1 MYTNT
6 QPGDYLVELSLPS
19 GETLGPLGYT
29 LPVLRQKGEVP
40 QPQPNRALLET
51 LAQTTG
57 GSLNPDISSLMQ
69 PLSEPEQQPF
79 LPYLIPLAMGIY
91 LLELLVR
98 RLV

>member
-6 QPGDYLVELSLPS
+6 QPGDYRVEITLPS

-29 LPVLRQKGEVP
+29 LPALRQKGEVP
-40 QPQPNRALLET
+40 QPQPNMALLET

-57 GSLNPDISSLMQ
+57 GSVNPDVDSLLQ
-69 PLSEPEQQPF
+69 PVSEPEQQPF
-79 LPYLIPLAMGIY
+79 LPYLIPLAMGLY

-98 RLV
+98 RMA